1 MEYIIIGIIAFITGL
16 SLNLELFKTKK
27 PLKTYDL
34 KKKYKFAKKF
44 DYFVIKEYSNNN
56 FELVYYNRAYNEDF
70 AE

>member
-1 MEYIIIGIIAFITGL
+1 MDYFITGVIAFIIGL
-16 SLNLELFKTKK
+16 FLNTRLFETKK

-44 DYFVIKEYSNNN
+44 DCFVIKEYSNNN
-56 FELVYYNRAYNEDF
+56 FELVYYNRPYNEDF

>member
-1 MEYIIIGIIAFITGL
+1 MDYFITACIAFLIGL
-16 SLNLELFKTKK
+16 FLNTRLFKTKK

-44 DYFVIKEYSNNN
+44 DYFVIKEYNNK
-56 FELVYYNRAYNEDF
+56 FELVYYNKPYSEDF